1 VIVDALKILG
11 FDAVPVDVGM
21 GFAFYRH
28 GSNEVFN
35 EDRII
40 IGVFGDVFFVRSFQ
54 QGKDFRAGTGFDQGD
69 EVFDPDRFPKG
80 DFEADEATL
89 IMGSAFADRFA
100 AWAEGG
106 DRNSDGDFEAEIFTV
121 KSCIE
126 VGLVIDEAL
135 SGGDR
140 GFFFDEVGKIEFEVG
155 RVRLEAFLESSED
168 CGDAFHMNEATM
180 FLEDLDKT
188 AHMGAFELVGE
199 VDGEGNCGDG
209 VLGRVGAVADND
221 RISESFDAHFIDPQV
236 AEIWGSLGILKGVG
250 LGRGL
255 FQSMATL
262 TESWFWAKGRDLYL
276 DPRLN
281 ISH

>member
-1 VIVDALKILG
+1 
-11 FDAVPVDVGM
+11 M
-21 GFAFYRH
+21 
-28 GSNEVFN
+28 
-35 EDRII
+35 
-40 IGVFGDVFFVRSFQ
+40 FGDVLFVRSFQ
-54 QGKDFRAGTGFDQGD
+54 QGKYFRAGTGFDQGD
-69 EVFDPDRFPKG
+69 EVFDPDRFPEG
-80 DFEADEATL
+80 DFEADEAAL
-89 IMGSAFADRFA
+89 IMGSAFADRLA

-106 DRNSDGDFEAEIFTV
+106 DGNGDGDFEAEIFAV
-121 KSCIE
+121 KGRIE

-135 SGGDR
+135 RSGDR
-140 GFFFDEVGKIEFEVG
+140 GFFFDEVGEIEFEVG
-155 RVRLEAFLESSED
+155 RVGLEAFLEGAED
-168 CGDAFHMNEATM
+168 SRDALHMNEATM
-180 FLEDLDKT
+180 FLEYFDKT
-188 AHMGAFELVGE
+188 AHVGAFELVGE
-199 VDGEGNCGDG
+199 IDGEGDRGDG
-209 VLGRVGAVADND
+209 VLGRVGAVPDND

>member
-1 VIVDALKILG
+1 
-11 FDAVPVDVGM
+11 M
-21 GFAFYRH
+21 
-28 GSNEVFN
+28 
-35 EDRII
+35 
-40 IGVFGDVFFVRSFQ
+40 
-54 QGKDFRAGTGFDQGD
+54 
-69 EVFDPDRFPKG
+69 
-80 DFEADEATL
+80 
-89 IMGSAFADRFA
+89 
-100 AWAEGG
+100 
-106 DRNSDGDFEAEIFTV
+106 

-140 GFFFDEVGKIEFEVG
+140 GFFLDEVGKIEFEVG
-155 RVRLEAFLESSED
+155 RVGLKTLLESAED
-168 CGDAFHMNEATM
+168 SGNALHMNEAAM

-199 VDGEGNCGDG
+199 IDCEGNCGDG

>member
-1 VIVDALKILG
+1 MDAFEILG

-21 GFAFYRH
+21 GFAFYRY

-54 QGKDFRAGTGFDQGD
+54 EGEDFRACRGFDQGD

-106 DRNSDGDFEAEIFTV
+106 DRNSYGDFEAEIFAV
-121 KSCIE
+121 KGCIE

-140 GFFFDEVGKIEFEVG
+140 GLFLDEVGEIEFEVG

-168 CGDAFHMNEATM
+168 GGDALHMNEATM
-180 FLEDLDKT
+180 FLEDFDKT
-188 AHMGAFELVGE
+188 AHVGAFELVGE
-199 VDGEGNCGDG
+199 VDGKGDRGDG
-209 VLGRVGAVADND
+209 VLGRVGAVPNND
-221 RISESFDAHFIDPQV
+221 RIAESFNAHFIDPQV
-236 AEIWGSLGILKGVG
+236 AEIRRGLCVLKGVG
-250 LGRGL
+250 LGRSL
-255 FQSMATL
+255 FQSIAIL
-262 TESWFWAKGRDLYL
+262 TESCLWATSQKLLITNILYGYF
-276 DPRLN
+276 
-281 ISH
+281 

>member
-1 VIVDALKILG
+1 VDAFEILG
-11 FDAVPVDVGM
+11 LDAVPVDVGM
-21 GFAFYRH
+21 GFAFYRY
-28 GSNEVFN
+28 GADEVF
-35 EDRII
+35 DKDGII
-40 IGVFGDVFFVRSFQ
+40 VGVFGDVLFVRSFQ

-100 AWAEGG
+100 AWAEGCDG
-106 DRNSDGDFEAEIFTV
+106 NGDGDFETKIFAV
-121 KSCIE
+121 KSCIK

-140 GFFFDEVGKIEFEVG
+140 GFFFDEVRKIEFEVG

-180 FLEDLDKT
+180 FLEDFDKT
-188 AHMGAFELVGE
+188 AHVGAFELVGE
-199 VDGEGNCGDG
+199 VDGEGYRSDG
-209 VLGRVGAVADND
+209 VLGRVGAVANND
-221 RISESFDAHFIDPQV
+221 RIAESFNAHFIDPQV
-236 AEIWGSLGILKGVG
+236 AEIRRGLCVLKGVG
-250 LGRGL
+250 LGRDL
-255 FQSMATL
+255 FQSMTTL
-262 TESWFWAKGRDLYL
+262 TESWFWAKGRDLHL
-276 DPRLN
+276 DLRLN

>member
-1 VIVDALKILG
+1 
-11 FDAVPVDVGM
+11 M
-21 GFAFYRH
+21 
-28 GSNEVFN
+28 
-35 EDRII
+35 
-40 IGVFGDVFFVRSFQ
+40 FGDVLFVRSFQ
-54 QGKDFRAGTGFDQGD
+54 QGKYFRAGTGFDQGD
-69 EVFDPDRFPKG
+69 EVFDPDRFPEG
-80 DFEADEATL
+80 DFEADEAAL
-89 IMGSAFADRFA
+89 IMGSAFADRLA

-106 DRNSDGDFEAEIFTV
+106 DGNGDGDFEAEIFAV

-140 GFFFDEVGKIEFEVG
+140 GFFFDEVGEIEFEVG
-155 RVRLEAFLESSED
+155 RVGLEAFLEGAED
-168 CGDAFHMNEATM
+168 SRDALHMNEAAM

-199 VDGEGNCGDG
+199 IDGKGDRGDG
-209 VLGRVGAVADND
+209 ILGRVGAVADND

-262 TESWFWAKGRDLYL
+262 TESWFWAKGRDLDFKL
-276 DPRLN
+276 
-281 ISH
+281 